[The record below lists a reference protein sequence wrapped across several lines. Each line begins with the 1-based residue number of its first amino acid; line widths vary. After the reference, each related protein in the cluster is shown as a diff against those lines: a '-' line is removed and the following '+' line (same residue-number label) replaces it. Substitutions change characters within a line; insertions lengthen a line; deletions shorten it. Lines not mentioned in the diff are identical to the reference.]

1 MTGSQRRKSSYGE
14 SLIGTW
20 VLIIAASA
28 IVVGLGLN
36 GGAAVLVAFALVI
49 GFAVATS
56 AKKRGRS

>member
-1 MTGSQRRKSSYGE
+1 MTGNQRRKANYGE

-36 GGAAVLVAFALVI
+36 GGAAVFVAFGLVI
-49 GFAVATS
+49 GFAVAAS